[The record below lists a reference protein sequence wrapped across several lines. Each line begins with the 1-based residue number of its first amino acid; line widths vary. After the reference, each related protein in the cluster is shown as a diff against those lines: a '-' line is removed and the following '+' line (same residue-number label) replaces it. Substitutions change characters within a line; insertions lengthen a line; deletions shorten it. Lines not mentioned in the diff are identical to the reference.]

1 MPSVIPETLINSRK
15 ERGFFQ
21 MEQTRIRLGVLASG
35 RGSNLQAI
43 IDACKS
49 GYIPGDVVCVISDK
63 KDAFALERARRE
75 EIPAIFCD
83 PSQYQSR
90 EEYDA
95 KLVEIL
101 QKYNVD
107 LVCLAGFMRI
117 LTPVFI
123 NAFPNRI
130 MNIHPALVP
139 SFCGKGMYGLKVH
152 QAVLDFGAKV
162 TGCTVH
168 FVTEEVD
175 LGPIIIQIP
184 VMVREDDTPETLS
197 QRVLKREHRAYP
209 MAIKLFAE
217 GRLKVE
223 GRRVRIL
230 PKNI

>member
-1 MPSVIPETLINSRK
+1 M
-15 ERGFFQ
+15 ERANV
-21 MEQTRIRLGVLASG
+21 RIGVLASG

-49 GYIPGDVVCVISDK
+49 GYIPGEVVCVISDK

-75 EIPAIFCD
+75 GIPAIFLD
-83 PSQYQSR
+83 PSDYPSR
-90 EEYDA
+90 EDYDKA
-95 KLVEIL
+95 LAQTLKEH
-101 QKYNVD
+101 NVD

-117 LTPVFI
+117 LTPPFI
-123 NAFPNRI
+123 EQFRNRI
-130 MNIHPALVP
+130 MNIHPALIP

-152 QAVLDFGAKV
+152 QAVLDFGVKV

-175 LGPIIIQIP
+175 LGPIIVQIP

-197 QRVLKREHRAYP
+197 ERVLKREHRAYP
-209 MAIKLFAE
+209 LAIKLFAE
-217 GRLKVE
+217 GRLKIE

-230 PKNI
+230 KNS

>member
-1 MPSVIPETLINSRK
+1 M
-15 ERGFFQ
+15 ER
-21 MEQTRIRLGVLASG
+21 TKIRIGVLASG

-75 EIPAIFCD
+75 GIPAIFLD
-83 PSQYQSR
+83 PSNYPTR
-90 EEYDA
+90 EDYDKA
-95 KLVEIL
+95 LAQTLKEH
-101 QKYNVD
+101 NVD

-117 LTPVFI
+117 LTPPFI
-123 NAFPNRI
+123 EEFRNRI
-130 MNIHPALVP
+130 MNIHPALIP

-152 QAVLDFGAKV
+152 QAVLDFGVKV

-175 LGPIIIQIP
+175 LGPIIVQIP

-197 QRVLKREHRAYP
+197 ERVLKREHRAYP
-209 MAIKLFAE
+209 LAIKLFAE
-217 GRLKVE
+217 GRLKIE

-230 PKNI
+230 KNS

>member
-1 MPSVIPETLINSRK
+1 MHSAIPDTKIKITK
-15 ERGFFQ
+15 ERGFAD
-21 MEQTRIRLGVLASG
+21 MEQTKTRIGVLASG

-63 KDAFALERARRE
+63 KDAFALERAKRE
-75 EIPAIFCD
+75 AIPAIFLD
-83 PSQYQSR
+83 PSLYSSR
-90 EEYDA
+90 EDYDKA
-95 KLVEIL
+95 LAQIL
-101 QKYNVD
+101 KEHKVD

-117 LTPVFI
+117 LTPPFI
-123 NAFPNRI
+123 EEFRNRI
-130 MNIHPALVP
+130 MNIHPALIP

-152 QAVLDFGAKV
+152 QAVLDFGVKV

-175 LGPIIIQIP
+175 LGPIIVQIP

-209 MAIKLFAE
+209 LAIKLFAE
-217 GRLKVE
+217 GRLKIE

-230 PKNI
+230 KNS